1 MEKDTNEKEEK
12 KFKFIDDITE
22 NEIDYVLSS
31 YELYTNISL
40 FPTVLGLGGGGLAV
54 LGGAGIYGLAGL
66 GTWLGFGTFTSTASF
81 GIATGGIGLALM
93 GIGTGAA
100 FLVEYFDKKRKE
112 KENNKD
118 EVKTFEEKLKDPKS
132 SESLFY
138 NNFIKDLLNY
148 LTENLICLI
157 KDESDKLLEVA
168 KQIELDSQEIINL
181 MAKKLIGKV
190 KGRFSSFHESDKFS
204 ILVLGK
210 TGVGKTTLINAILDQ
225 EQDGTTIGL
234 PMTMENP
241 QIKHTNRKLFPALD
255 IWDSRGLE
263 LKDDFSIENSS
274 KQVINFIKNGLKKE
288 KEFDK
293 SVNFIHCIWYCI
305 TGSRIEKTELEYIK
319 KLKEIYS
326 SDKELP
332 IIFVYTQA
340 TEDEKVIGIKNTII
354 QELNDNNIKYID
366 VISKETKIK
375 FKKQTI
381 TLEKR
386 GLKKLMKLSIEL
398 AKNGFESA
406 FYGNIVKEFNNLIF
420 HFLSTKPSLDF
431 FQNVQ
436 NEVASELKKGTYS
449 TKIFEKY
456 PDIMNDSLNLIIK
469 DEKTF
474 ENSKSRNK
482 KLLEPL
488 KPIFRDWYKSTFTKF
503 SKYINKEE
511 LSKFIDNPLKK
522 YYEEAYDKEISKITD
537 FELLSTFHKNAHKE
551 RIIGLLDPQKK
562 ELKKYFEQIIDN
574 FVQHQKALGTAFV
587 IEYLTKK
594 FLEVIK
600 VRTEKMIK
608 ISYNDIKKDIE
619 LESQNIAKEI
629 YQNFTNGV
637 NVDLIPKCE
646 DDDEDIDENMKEEN
660 EKNEEKNGK

>member
-100 FLVEYFDKKRKE
+100 FLADYFNKKRKE

-190 KGRFSSFHESDKFS
+190 KGRFSSFHDSDKFS

-354 QELNDNNIKYID
+354 KELNDNNIKYID

-600 VRTEKMIK
+600 DRTEKMIK
-608 ISYNDIKKDIE
+608 ISCDDIKKDIE

>member
-100 FLVEYFDKKRKE
+100 FLADYFNKKRKE

-354 QELNDNNIKYID
+354 KELNDNNIKYID

-600 VRTEKMIK
+600 DRTEKMIK

-637 NVDLIPKCE
+637 NIDLIPKCE